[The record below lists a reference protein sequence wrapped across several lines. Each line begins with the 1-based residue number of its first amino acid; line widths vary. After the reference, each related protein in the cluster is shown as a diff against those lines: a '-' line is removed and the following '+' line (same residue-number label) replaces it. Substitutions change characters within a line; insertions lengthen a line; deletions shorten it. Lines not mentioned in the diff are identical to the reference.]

1 MLRDTDYAEE
11 LNEPGVI
18 QWGIEEGRIERLR
31 IKESDQIE
39 IRFSWWKEGRLIPR
53 PLDLSER
60 DLLNLMQDA
69 IAKGVFSPEFL
80 TGLRGL

>member
-1 MLRDTDYAEE
+1 MLRDIDYAEE

-18 QWGIEEGRIERLR
+18 RWGRAEGRIERLR

-39 IRFSWWKEGRLIPR
+39 IRFSWWKDAKLIPR
-53 PLDLSER
+53 PLDLSEE
-60 DLLNLMQDA
+60 DLLALTQDA

-80 TGLRGL
+80 AGLRRL